1 MEQEKKQ
8 DNPQAEQPWG
18 YPTSFREDP
27 PPDQQHGQYGAT
39 PSSSRSRAAPRPPRQ
54 TPRWVFVAAI
64 LTIGVLAGFGIGLIV
79 FAPSSLLLERDQAV
93 FDEKLVT
100 ALYDKASASIVE
112 IDIDNASARPGFSAT
127 DSGSGFFVDTEG
139 HIVTNSHVVD
149 NDGEIRVK
157 LADGRTLEATRLG
170 NSPADDLALLQV
182 DPNEVRDIKPLPLAD
197 SDSLKTGQLAVAIGS
212 PFRLQNFLSVGVVSG
227 VGEGPALTNR
237 PVPKMIWTNAKLL
250 PGNSGGPLL
259 NADGEVIGV
268 TTAIQITLSGDLGV
282 GFAVPSNTVAGL
294 LPDLKIAQVI
304 KRPWLGI
311 SGTTLDK
318 DLGRLLGLDIER
330 GVYIRQVWPNSPAEK
345 VQLRDDPFQVPSGR
359 GDVIVA
365 VDGRPIASLSEMV
378 EYFNTLRPGDE
389 VMLTILRGGKTT
401 HEVQVTLEAWAGS

>member
-18 YPTSFREDP
+18 YPTSFREGP

-311 SGTTLDK
+311 SGTTLDN

>member
-1 MEQEKKQ
+1 
-8 DNPQAEQPWG
+8 
-18 YPTSFREDP
+18 
-27 PPDQQHGQYGAT
+27 
-39 PSSSRSRAAPRPPRQ
+39 
-54 TPRWVFVAAI
+54 VFVAAI
-64 LTIGVLAGFGIGLIV
+64 MTIGVLAGFCIGLIV
-79 FAPSSLLLERDQAV
+79 FAPSSRLLERDQAV
-93 FDEKLVT
+93 FDENLVT
-100 ALYDKASASIVE
+100 SLYDRVSPSIVE
-112 IDIDNASARPGFSAT
+112 IDIDNSSLEGGFLPT
-127 DSGSGFFVDTEG
+127 DSGSGFFVDSEG

-149 NDGEIRVK
+149 NNGEIRVK

-182 DPNEVRDIKPLPLAD
+182 DPSEVKGIKPLSLAD
-197 SDSLKTGQLAVAIGS
+197 SDSLQTGQLAVAIGS

-268 TTAIQITLSGDLGV
+268 TTAIQITITGDLGV

-318 DLGRLLGLDIER
+318 DLSKLLGLDIEQ
-330 GVYIRQVWPNSPAEK
+330 GVYIRQVWANSPAEK
-345 VQLRDDPFQVPSGR
+345 VQLRDDPFRVPSGR
-359 GDVIVA
+359 GDVITA

-378 EYFNTLRPGDE
+378 EYFNTLRPGDQ

-401 HEVQVTLEAWAGS
+401 HQVQVTLEAWAGG